1 MNTNNSTQPT
11 STASTEQAEGLSMG
25 QAVEAATEQAASL
38 AALQAQAGPEVGQDG
53 QPVEQGQGE
62 PIEPE
67 RVPLSVEIAEAIGAG
82 VTLLAPIFPTLAKVY
97 TPQTVERLSV
107 ATERVCVKRG
117 WLSGGLFGGQSEEIV
132 LAAVLIPVGLSTW
145 AAIRADL
152 TAAHIDSKPWLS
164 WVGRVRG
171 WFAGKRREDDEP
183 KQPGANTVTVGT
195 VGTE

>member
-1 MNTNNSTQPT
+1 MNTNTSTSPT
-11 STASTEQAEGLSMG
+11 STEPAEGLSMG
-25 QAVEAATEQAASL
+25 QAVEADSEQAASL
-38 AALQAQAGPEVGQDG
+38 AALTAQAGPEVGQEG

-62 PIEPE
+62 AVEPE
-67 RVPLSVEIAEAIGAG
+67 RPPLWLEIEEAIGAG
-82 VTLLAPIFPTLAKVY
+82 VTLIEPIFPTLGKVY
-97 TPQTVERLSV
+97 TKDTVRRIAVS
-107 ATERVCVKRG
+107 TERVCVKRG

-152 TAAHIDSKPWLS
+152 TAAHIAQKPWLS

>member
-1 MNTNNSTQPT
+1 MNTNTSTQPT
-11 STASTEQAEGLSMG
+11 STDSPEQAEGLSMG
-25 QAVEAATEQAASL
+25 QAVEAASEQAASL

-62 PIEPE
+62 HVEPE

-171 WFAGKRREDDEP
+171 WFAGKRREDEEP